1 MTSTRKIVVFTGSTR
16 KNSFNKKLAKAA
28 AAIAEAKNVE
38 VTYLDLADYEAP
50 VYSGDIEADSGL
62 PESMR
67 KLKSILAASDGLLI
81 ATPEYNGHVPPVLV
95 NCFSWAS
102 RKEGDEQGMVAFEG
116 KFAGLM
122 ATSPGR
128 LGGIRVLPRLR
139 ASLSDLGVMV
149 VPGFVSVPSA
159 SNAFADDGSIDE
171 NTATSIASLVD
182 RLIKAIG

>member
-1 MTSTRKIVVFTGSTR
+1 MTTTKSIVVFAGSTR
-16 KNSFNKKLAKAA
+16 KDSFNKKLAKAA
-28 AAIAEAKNVE
+28 TAIAETKGVK
-38 VTYLDLADYEAP
+38 VTYLDLADFEAP

-62 PESMR
+62 PETMR
-67 KLKSILAASDGLLI
+67 KLKSILAASDAFLV

-102 RKEGDEQGMVAFEG
+102 RKEGDEQGMIAFQG

-139 ASLSDLGVMV
+139 ASLSDLGVMI

-159 SNAFADDGSIDE
+159 SSAFAEDGSVDE
-171 NTATSIASLVD
+171 NTAASIASLVD
-182 RLIKAIG
+182 RLMEAIG